1 MTDAVTDAV
10 AGSVRRWP
18 FTALH
23 ELRHRPAN
31 QLPALDGL
39 RAIAVLLVICNHWA
53 FEWVSIAQLPAP
65 GFINF
70 PAFYWGWT
78 GVDLFFVL
86 SGFLIGKQL
95 WGELYRDGSINIG
108 RFVLRRG
115 LRIWPLY
122 YATMLALLLLN
133 ASKAPEWPD
142 WVMLSNYVPTT
153 YARSWS
159 LSTEE
164 QFYLLMPTL
173 LLVFSKA
180 VRARWWPLCVLGLLA
195 LVPAARAWTFAQL
208 STQPLSPERISVLMY
223 SAFHLHCE
231 PLLIGL
237 MVAWI
242 SFRRPAWLAAPASPR
257 VATRVL
263 LCASALAIAGV
274 GMRAIN
280 REIFAYL
287 ALGCVYGAA
296 LCVSLADRSWL
307 TTVLR
312 WPIWYPIARLSFGMY
327 LNHMILRE
335 PTDTIIVLVNRVL
348 GAGSPLAFVAG
359 LLLTVAA
366 SALTAAITFVLVEQ
380 PGLAMR
386 DRWLV
391 RRKSLHPVAAS
402 APAR

>member
-1 MTDAVTDAV
+1 VSSAAS
-10 AGSVRRWP
+10 GGVRRWP

-39 RAIAVLLVICNHWA
+39 RALAVLLVICNHWA
-53 FEWVSIAQLPAP
+53 YEWVSIAQLPPP

-95 WGELYRDGSINIG
+95 WGELYRNGSINVG
-108 RFVLRRG
+108 QFVLRRG

-122 YATMLALLLLN
+122 YATMLVLLLFN

-173 LLVFSKA
+173 LLVFSRT
-180 VRARWWPLCVLGLLA
+180 VRARWWPVCVLGLLA
-195 LVPAARAWTFAQL
+195 LVPISRAWTFAQL
-208 STQPLSPERISVLMY
+208 STQALSPERISVLMY

-237 MVAWI
+237 MVAWM
-242 SFRRPAWLAAPASPR
+242 SLRRPAWLAAPSSRR
-257 VATRVL
+257 VATRVV
-263 LCASALAIAGV
+263 LCAGALAVTGIALRTV
-274 GMRAIN
+274 N
-280 REIFAYL
+280 REVFAYL

-296 LCVSLADRSWL
+296 LCVSLADRSLL
-307 TTVLR
+307 TAVLR
-312 WPIWYPIARLSFGMY
+312 WPVWYPIARLSFGMY
-327 LNHMILRE
+327 LNHLILRE
-335 PTDTIIVLVNRVL
+335 PADTIIALVNRLL
-348 GAGSPLAFVAG
+348 GAGSPLAFVVG
-359 LLLTVAA
+359 LLLAIAA

-386 DRWLV
+386 DRWLD
-391 RRKSLHPVAAS
+391 RRKQSHAVATS
-402 APAR
+402 PATR